1 MVFLSC
7 ESAKDYSMGKNI
19 VAACRAKGAACVVGF
34 TAKIDTDSSTDWVE
48 RMFDYL
54 SQGFSIS
61 YACHQALLDGDYDYD
76 DNIWSYLP
84 KGSANQPLFI
94 FNLGNCEKEKI
105 SGSDDENSTLMRRHT
120 VNPVHPG

>member
-1 MVFLSC
+1 MSSTALEGYQLMVFLSC

-61 YACHQALLDGDYDYD
+61 YACHQALLDGDYDYE

-94 FNLGNCEKEKI
+94 FN
-105 SGSDDENSTLMRRHT
+105 
-120 VNPVHPG
+120 